1 MKYPQVR
8 NGFYIFSY
16 RPIEHWE
23 RRLVVENSYYNTNYT
38 LSTKTLTIQVAQRSY
53 NSITANKEFKATYV
67 KDWYVYEYNKN
78 IYQIY
83 PRDLKWIDI
92 RIPNKITHST
102 YIPDIINIGDTLVF
116 EAEEEPTRLA

>member
-38 LSTKTLTIQVAQRSY
+38 LSTKILTIQVAQRSH